1 MQLKE
6 KTKTKRK
13 VALVS
18 SHSENERDNG
28 PLAAH
33 TTEGSAVSQLYD
45 NDRVPSFLRYVPK
58 DGEQLVYEDL
68 YIPDVD

>member
-1 MQLKE
+1 LKL
-6 KTKTKRK
+6 KTKRK

-18 SHSENERDNG
+18 SHSDNEHDNG
-28 PLAAH
+28 PLAAYSM
-33 TTEGSAVSQLYD
+33 EGSAVSQLYD